1 MLDLKMHFDLYGIN
15 NNVGL
20 RCMYD
25 SYTVDMGPVN

>member
-1 MLDLKMHFDLYGIN
+1 MLKKHFGLYAII

-25 SYTVDMGPVN
+25 SYIVDVGPVS